1 MDFLF
6 QQDFNGT
13 PQLENSGKLNLQDWH
28 NPTINSAIHGLS
40 MVKLA
45 NGKEIKVSESPNMPS
60 AEIQALDDEELFH
73 VANQGSFPEVW
84 CLLFLRGLTE
94 EVRAIAPMLSMHAFY
109 EKHKGDI
116 SEKIEGN
123 LKSEESAE
131 WVDYYASCLRDYPIF
146 KTALF
151 DLEQKWREEIG
162 MKYFE
167 SFNDIKYLS
176 LDQISTLTTEQKV
189 NALTTVLKESQ
200 NDTGKR
206 DNVLKLFT
214 PEDVLDANQVATLL
228 GFTQSSTTCGAMM
241 GCVAFYTDKT
251 NAYNTV
257 ATWIRHC
264 VNEQIG
270 TNQSVWFKMAQD
282 IETEHGFA
290 LSKDYIKT
298 VQGQAIGGV
307 SHAGSFGQM
316 DMPIVKQS
324 RGNIGP
330 GTWI

>member
-1 MDFLF
+1 MNFIDA
-6 QQDFNGT
+6 QDFSGT
-13 PQLENSGKLNLQDWH
+13 PQLEQSGKLNLQDWH

-40 MVKLA
+40 MVKLPS
-45 NGKEIKVSESPNMPS
+45 GKQIKVSEAPNLPS
-60 AEIQALDDEELFH
+60 AEIEALSDEDLFY

-109 EKHKGDI
+109 EKHKDDI
-116 SEKIEGN
+116 TEKVQGN
-123 LKSEESAE
+123 LKTEESVE
-131 WVDYYASCLRDYPIF
+131 WIEYYSSCLRDYPIF

-151 DLEQKWREEIG
+151 ALEEEWRDKIG
-162 MKYFE
+162 MAYFE

-176 LDQISTLTTEQKV
+176 SDQISSLTTEQKL
-189 NALTTVLKESQ
+189 NALTTVMKESQ

-206 DNVLKLFT
+206 DIVLSLFT
-214 PEDVLDANQVATLL
+214 KEDVLDANQVATLL
-228 GFTQSSTTCGAMM
+228 GLTQSSTACGALM
-241 GCVAFYTDKT
+241 GCVAFYSDKT

-270 TNQSVWFKMAQD
+270 TNQSVWYKLAVD
-282 IETEHGFA
+282 IETEYGFA
-290 LSKDYIKT
+290 ISKDYIKN
-298 VQGQAIGGV
+298 VQGQAIGGT
-307 SHAGSFGQM
+307 SLAGAFGA
-316 DMPIVKQS
+316 DMPLVKQS

>member
-1 MDFLF
+1 MNFIDA
-6 QQDFNGT
+6 QNFNGA
-13 PQLENSGKLNLQDWH
+13 PQLEQSGKLNLQDWKS
-28 NPTINSAIHGLS
+28 TQINSSIHGLS
-40 MVKLA
+40 MVKLP
-45 NGKEIKVSESPNMPS
+45 NGKEIKVSESPNLPS
-60 AEIQALDDEELFH
+60 AEILALDDEELSH

-94 EVRAIAPMLSMHAFY
+94 EVRAIAPMLSVHAFY
-109 EKHKGDI
+109 DKHKDEI
-116 SEKIEGN
+116 SEKIQAN
-123 LKSEESAE
+123 LKSEESQE
-131 WVDYYASCLRDYPIF
+131 WVEYYASCLRDYPIF

-151 DLEQKWREEIG
+151 ALDQEWRDKIG
-162 MKYFE
+162 FE
-167 SFNDIKYLS
+167 FFETFNDIKYLS
-176 LDQISTLTTEQKV
+176 SDQISSLTTEQKR

-206 DNVLKLFT
+206 DIVLNLFT
-214 PEDVLDANQVATLL
+214 KEDVLDANEVAVLL
-228 GFTQSSTTCGAMM
+228 GLTQNSTTCGALM
-241 GCVAFYTDKT
+241 GCVAFYSDKT

-270 TNQSVWFKMAQD
+270 TNQSVWYKMATD

-290 LSKDYIKT
+290 ISKDYIKN

-307 SHAGSFGQM
+307 SHVGAFGA

>member
-1 MDFLF
+1 MNFIDP
-6 QQDFNGT
+6 QNFNGA
-13 PQLENSGKLNLQDWH
+13 PQLEQSGKLNLQDWH
-28 NPTINSAIHGLS
+28 SPTINSAIHGLS
-40 MVKLA
+40 MVKLQS
-45 NGKEIKVSESPNMPS
+45 GKEIKVSESPNMPS
-60 AEIQALDDEELFH
+60 AEIHALSDEELFH

-109 EKHKGDI
+109 EQHKDDI
-116 SEKIEGN
+116 TALVEGN
-123 LKSEESAE
+123 LKSENSGE

-151 DLEQKWREEIG
+151 ALDQEWRDKIG
-162 MKYFE
+162 MQFFE

-176 LDQISTLTTEQKV
+176 SDQISTLTTEQKLI
-189 NALTTVLKESQ
+189 ALTTVLKESQ

-206 DNVLKLFT
+206 DTVLNLFT
-214 PEDVLDANQVATLL
+214 KEDVLDANQVATLL
-228 GFTQSSTTCGAMM
+228 GLTQNSTTCGALM
-241 GCVAFYTDKT
+241 GCVAFYSDKT

-270 TNQSVWFKMAQD
+270 TNQSVWYKMATD

-290 LSKDYIKT
+290 LSKDYIKS

-307 SHAGSFGQM
+307 SHVGAYGS
-316 DMPIVKQS
+316 DMPLVKQS